1 MQKQSKSLSNKITHK
16 FTDFVALLLLLLRAM
31 RSFQWK
37 TGTMRGLKFVSEK
50 EIALINDI
58 TYMVLPS
65 TVKGKFNFIKNKFI
79 RIKILAFK
87 KKFKQFNNLLSKK
100 IIKNTV

>member
-1 MQKQSKSLSNKITHK
+1 
-16 FTDFVALLLLLLRAM
+16 M
-31 RSFQWK
+31 RNFKWK
-37 TGTMRGLKFVSEK
+37 TGSLRGLKFANEK

-65 TVKGKFNFIKNKFI
+65 TAKGKFNFIKNKFI

-87 KKFKQFNNLLSKK
+87 KKFKQFNNLLSTK
-100 IIKNTV
+100 